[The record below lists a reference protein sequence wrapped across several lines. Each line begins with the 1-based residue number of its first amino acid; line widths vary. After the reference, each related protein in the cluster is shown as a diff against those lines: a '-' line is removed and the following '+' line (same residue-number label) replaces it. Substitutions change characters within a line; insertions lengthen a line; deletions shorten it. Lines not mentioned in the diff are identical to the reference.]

1 MRILYAA
8 PLSGH
13 IKKFCDYFAEHGHD
27 IHVMSFS
34 GDTVIDS
41 AQVRTINTGASGREN
56 DFQKL
61 QYFKAVRFFRQT
73 VHELKPDIIN
83 VHYVSS
89 YGLVMAASGIKHYIL
104 SMWGDD
110 VMAVPKKSFIHRKCV
125 EFALARASLL
135 LSTSQAMADE
145 AQKYTRKKIYITP
158 FGVKMDLFSRDKS
171 TRAEND
177 GQFIIGCVKGL
188 DYQYGI
194 EYLIRAARI
203 IKDKRPDI
211 NLKVRIAGKGLLEE
225 QLKALTEELQLG
237 SVVSFL
243 GYISQEKA
251 AEEWANA
258 DVSVIPSVIPSES
271 FGVSAVEAQACES
284 PVIISDIPGLME
296 ATSPGYSSIV
306 VPRRN
311 PEAIAENV
319 INLYD
324 NPELRRTLGSNGR
337 KFVAERYELNHCFSY
352 IESLY
357 REFMSKH
364 QLDGGLLP

>member
-8 PLSGH
+8 SAASGH
-13 IKKFCDYFAEHGHD
+13 TKKFCDYFAAQGHEV
-27 IHVMSFS
+27 HVISFVP
-34 GDTVIDS
+34 GVIDS
-41 AQVRTINTGASGREN
+41 ADVKVINTGAEILGG

-61 QYFKAVRFFRQT
+61 KYLKAISFVKQQ
-73 VHELKPDIIN
+73 VKLLKPDVIN
-83 VHYVSS
+83 AHYLTS
-89 YGLVMAASGIKHYIL
+89 YGGIMALTGIKNYIV
-104 SMWGDD
+104 SVWGSD
-110 VMAVPKKSFIHRKCV
+110 VYDFPRKSFLHKLWV
-125 EFALARASLL
+125 KFSLNRAGTL
-135 LSTSQAMADE
+135 LSTSKAMADE
-145 AQKYTRKKIYITP
+145 AGKYTRKKFFITP
-158 FGVKMDLFSRDKS
+158 FGVDMNLFSPDSS
-171 TRAEND
+171 TRSHAD
-177 GQFIIGCVKGL
+177 GQFIVCCVKSL
-188 DYQYGI
+188 APKYGI

-203 IKDKRPDI
+203 IRDKRPDI
-211 NLKVRIAGKGLLEE
+211 NLKVRIAGSGILEAH
-225 QLKALTEELQLG
+225 LKTLTKELHLNDII
-237 SVVSFL
+237 SFL
-243 GYISQEKA
+243 GYITQQEA
-251 AEEWANA
+251 AKEWAQA
-258 DVSVIPSVIPSES
+258 DISVIPSESES

-324 NPELRRTLGSNGR
+324 NPELRRTLGRNGR